1 MLPPVVGP
9 SPASASSAKVWRAQ
23 EHTPPPSSSS
33 SQPKSLPGGEDWFL
47 SSSQRDTQIFTQA
60 LTRELSSG
68 KDLASSSS
76 LKSLAGTFSWH
87 LEGRAGWQSKN
98 SNTSCVV
105 RTLQQQQEKP
115 AMSSGLLQQKTADGF
130 LQQWGF
136 SQKESPLS
144 SNSASP
150 MSVSKEKPES
160 PFNSSNLSAH
170 STLSM
175 PNTIATES
183 FVNQQHQTHTNLSN
197 PRLQD
202 SQNGL
207 SGNAISSHI
216 ASYKQEEAPNLAS
229 NSLFA
234 SKTASIALSSQA
246 SVGAGGAKVGKR
258 RSRANKKAPIA
269 VLSADTSNFR
279 AMVQQLTG
287 IPTSPSIQ
295 HYGSNI
301 WGSQGGAPLL
311 KPHPT
316 RPPFN
321 GTLNLPTLDT
331 SACFLG
337 PRPTPIKG
345 PLQEFS
351 FLQRSHQPSS
361 GPSLGANF
369 ATELGFSQGRGT
381 NYMLQG
387 NLSHDFKSFLSNHQA
402 NPINYNTSSSS
413 VSLPS
418 LWDHPID
425 SGKLRGNYPTYKE
438 DHKQACSQGM
448 MREADQFTVRQAPT
462 ALDNLILG
470 EDLHSKSSYGSV
482 DSWFSFDGTLSSHSP
497 KMEIARMA

>member
-1 MLPPVVGP
+1 MPPPVVGP
-9 SPASASSAKVWRAQ
+9 SAASASASSKLWRAQ
-23 EHTPPPSSSS
+23 ENTPPPTSSS
-33 SQPKSLPGGEDWFL
+33 SQPKSLPGGDNWFL
-47 SSSQRDTQIFTQA
+47 SSCQRDTQILTQA
-60 LTRELSSG
+60 LTRELSSS
-68 KDLASSSS
+68 KDLASSS
-76 LKSLAGTFSWH
+76 KSLAETLSSR
-87 LEGRAGWQSKN
+87 LEGRAAWQSTN
-98 SNTSCVV
+98 SKASCVV
-105 RTLQQQQEKP
+105 RILQQQQEKQ
-115 AMSSGLLQQKTADGF
+115 AMSSGLLQQMTVDGF
-130 LQQWGF
+130 LQQRGF
-136 SQKESPLS
+136 SQNESPLS
-144 SNSASP
+144 SNSASS
-150 MSVSKEKPES
+150 MSVSKEKPEN
-160 PFNSSNLSAH
+160 PFNTSNLSAN
-170 STLSM
+170 STLYM

-197 PRLQD
+197 SRLQD

-207 SGNAISSHI
+207 FGNAISSHI
-216 ASYKQEEAPNLAS
+216 ASYKEEEAPNLAS
-229 NSLFA
+229 KPLVA

-269 VLSADTSNFR
+269 VLSADASTFR

-316 RPPFN
+316 RAPYN
-321 GTLNLPTLDT
+321 ATLNLPTLDT

-337 PRPTPIKG
+337 PRPTSIKG

-351 FLQRSHQPSS
+351 FLQGSHQPSS

-369 ATELGFSQGRGT
+369 SAELGFSQGRGT
-381 NYMLQG
+381 NNNMLQG
-387 NLSHDFKSFLSNHQA
+387 NLSHDFKSFLSHQA
-402 NPINYNTSSSS
+402 NPINYNTSA
-413 VSLPS
+413 SLPS
-418 LWDHPID
+418 LWDPID

-438 DHKQACSQGM
+438 DLKQACSQGM

-462 ALDNLILG
+462 PLENFILG
-470 EDLHSKSSYGSV
+470 EDLHAKSSYGSV